1 MSVTPGL
8 PHDPGEFQQVLDDL
22 LRRPAELHQ
31 QAEEARQRAEAAQCR
46 IDELERLLQEDGLR
60 QRAEAAPQQAED
72 AQRRID
78 ELERVLDRTAA
89 DYQQLQERH
98 DELAET
104 LALLRR
110 YLFGQRRERFR
121 DAPGQGHLF
130 DIPEILTEPEP
141 AASPPA
147 DDAAARPP
155 KSARPP
161 RRTRLDHLRHL
172 RLDHDLPEGEKT
184 CSCCGG
190 PKQKIGEDIS
200 RELDF
205 IPAQLN
211 VKVHVLPKS
220 ACPKCRDG
228 VASPPVPP
236 KPIPGEIAGAG
247 LVAFVGVSKFADH
260 LPLDRLED
268 ILRRHGVFL
277 ARSTLCDW
285 VRNAAIVLKP
295 LADLQKTRVLQS
307 PVVWT
312 DDTPVPVLGGEEP
325 GRSTGRFWVY
335 IGDDAHPYSAYDLTT
350 SRSRDGPA
358 ESLKD
363 YRGFLQADA
372 YGGSDGIFLGSDG
385 TIVEVACWAHARRKF
400 FEARSNAP
408 REANEILEWIQQLYD
423 IEDRAC
429 DLTAEQRQALRQRES
444 VPILDR
450 IEKKLD
456 DWSDRILPKSALG
469 KAVTYARNQWAA
481 LRRYASDGRLTIANN
496 TSERT
501 LRLQAI
507 GRNNWQFLGSAA
519 AGPRAAVLFTILA
532 GAKRHHLEPWA
543 YLRDV
548 LLRLSAGETELEP
561 LLPDRW
567 AARHPE
573 HGLQHRID
581 ESRRKAAR
589 QKERRQGRRAA
600 AGKTG

>member
-8 PHDPGEFQQVLDDL
+8 PHDPGQGQQLLDDL
-22 LRRPAELHQ
+22 LRRNDELRQQAQDAQRRIEELERLLEQDHLHQ
-31 QAEEARQRAEAAQCR
+31 QAEADR
-46 IDELERLLQEDGLR
+46 
-60 QRAEAAPQQAED
+60 QQAED

-78 ELERVLDRTAA
+78 ELERVLEQTAA
-89 DYQQLQERH
+89 DYQQLQQQH

-110 YLFGQRRERFR
+110 YLFGQRRERFT
-121 DAPGQGHLF
+121 DDPGQGHLF

-141 AASPPA
+141 AAPPPA
-147 DDAAARPP
+147 DDAAAQPP
-155 KSARPP
+155 KATRPP
-161 RRTRLDHLRHL
+161 RRTRLDHLPHIRIE
-172 RLDHDLPEGEKT
+172 HDLPESEKT

-190 PKQKIGEDIS
+190 PKQRIGEDIS

-205 IPAQLN
+205 IPAQLE
-211 VKVHVLPKS
+211 VKVHVLPKY

-236 KPIPGEIAGAG
+236 KPVPGGIAAAG
-247 LVAFVGVSKFADH
+247 LVAFVVVSKFADH
-260 LPLDRLED
+260 LPLYRLED
-268 ILRRHGVFL
+268 ILTRHGVFL

-285 VRNAAIVLKP
+285 VRNAAILLEP
-295 LADLQKTRVLQS
+295 LAELQKTLVLQS
-307 PVVWT
+307 PIIWT
-312 DDTPVPVLGGEEP
+312 DDTPVTVLGGEEP
-325 GRSTGRFWVY
+325 GSSTGRFWVY
-335 IGDDAHPYSAYDLTT
+335 IGDADHPYSVYDFST

-358 ESLKD
+358 AFLKD

-372 YGGSDGIFLGSDG
+372 YGGYDGIFLDSNGK
-385 TIVEVACWAHARRKF
+385 IVEVACWAHARRKF

-408 REANEILEWIQQLYD
+408 REANEILEWIRQLYD
-423 IEDRAC
+423 VEDRARE
-429 DLTAEQRQALRQRES
+429 LTPEQRQALRQRES

-456 DWSDRILPKSALG
+456 DLGDRLLPKSAMG

-481 LRRYASDGRLTIANN
+481 LRRYVTDGRLTIDNN
-496 TSERT
+496 VSERT

-507 GRNNWQFLGSAA
+507 GRRNWSFLGSAE

-532 GAKRHHLEPWA
+532 GAKRHRLEPWA

-548 LLRLSAGETELEP
+548 VLRLCAGETDLES

-567 AARHPE
+567 AASHPE
-573 HGLQHRID
+573 HVLQHRLD
-581 ESRRKAAR
+581 ESRRKESRQKAAR
-589 QKERRQGRRAA
+589 QERRAM
-600 AGKTG
+600 AGPTV

>member
-8 PHDPGEFQQVLDDL
+8 PHELGEFQRVLDDL
-22 LRRPAELHQ
+22 LRLNAELHR
-31 QAEEARQRAEAAQCR
+31 QAEEARRRAKA
-46 IDELERLLQEDGLR
+46 
-60 QRAEAAPQQAED
+60 

-78 ELERVLDRTAA
+78 ELERLLEQDGLRQQAEAARQQAEDARRHIEELERILDQTAA
-89 DYQQLQERH
+89 DYQQLQEKH
-98 DELAET
+98 DELAEA
-104 LALLRR
+104 LDLLRR
-110 YLFGQRRERFR
+110 YVFGQRRERFR

-141 AASPPA
+141 AAPPPV

-155 KSARPP
+155 KPARPP
-161 RRTRLDHLRHL
+161 RRTRLDHLPHIRIE
-172 RLDHDLPEGEKT
+172 HDLPESEKT
-184 CSCCGG
+184 CSFCGG
-190 PKQKIGEDIS
+190 PKQKIGEDLS

-211 VKVHVLPKS
+211 VKIHVLPKY

-236 KPIPGEIAGAG
+236 KPIPGGIAGVG
-247 LVAFVGVSKFADH
+247 LVAFVVVSKFADH
-260 LPLDRLED
+260 LPLYRLED
-268 ILRRHGVFL
+268 ILTRHGVFL

-295 LADLQKTRVLQS
+295 LADLQKTLVLQS
-307 PVVWT
+307 PIIWT
-312 DDTPVPVLGGEEP
+312 DDTSVTVLGGEEP
-325 GRSTGRFWVY
+325 GSSTGRFWVN
-335 IGDDAHPYSAYDLTT
+335 IGDDAHPYSVYDFNS

-358 ESLKD
+358 AFPKD

-372 YGGSDGIFLGSDG
+372 YGGYDGTFPGSNG

-429 DLTAEQRQALRQRES
+429 DLTPEERQALRQRES
-444 VPILDR
+444 VPILDW

-456 DWSDRILPKSALG
+456 DLSDRILPKSALG

-481 LRRYASDGRLTIANN
+481 LRRYVSYGRLTIDNN
-496 TSERT
+496 VSERT

-507 GRNNWQFLGSAA
+507 GRNNWQFLGSEE
-519 AGPRAAVLFTILA
+519 AGSRATVLFTILA
-532 GAKRHHLEPWA
+532 GAKHHHLEPWA

-548 LLRLSAGETELEP
+548 LLRLSAGETELEW

-567 AARHPE
+567 SASHPE
-573 HGLQHRID
+573 HVLQHRLD

-589 QKERRQGRRAA
+589 QKARRQRRRVTARR
-600 AGKTG
+600 